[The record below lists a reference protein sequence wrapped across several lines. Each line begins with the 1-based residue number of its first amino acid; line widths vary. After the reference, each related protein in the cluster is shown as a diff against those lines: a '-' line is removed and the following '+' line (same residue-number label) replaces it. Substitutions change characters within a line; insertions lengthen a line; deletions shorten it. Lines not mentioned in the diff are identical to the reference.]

1 VEFFWA
7 ESLGR
12 HRATA
17 DLIGHHSL
25 VLVAYK
31 KVSEIIKNVQ
41 LETIRFE
48 KSSFNPLLP
57 YNFSKKPFS
66 PSHRDNAVEQFLRF
80 DLLSPW
86 ITRWKIIENRLESV

>member
-1 VEFFWA
+1 MIPFNDFHIETISRNSFWA

-25 VLVAYK
+25 FLVAYK
-31 KVSEIIKNVQ
+31 KVSEIIENVQ

-48 KSSFNPLLP
+48 KSSFNPLVP
-57 YNFSKKPFS
+57 YNFSKKPFFS
-66 PSHRDNAVEQFLRF
+66 ISSR
-80 DLLSPW
+80 
-86 ITRWKIIENRLESV
+86 